1 MTVAVSYGTISLLR
15 YHFITVKQQLTKQR
29 FSKEEGFIMKKKFL
43 FLVAAMLILTMGL
56 ITGCGSS
63 DEETADDGSWKYI
76 EDNGE
81 LIVGLDDTFAPMGFR
96 DKNDNLI
103 GFDIDLANAVG
114 EELGVKVNFKPIDWD
129 AKEMELESKTI
140 DCIWN
145 GMSATEERQES
156 MSLSKKY
163 LNNKIVIMTMKKDI
177 NVGDVADLKDLKIGT
192 QADSAA
198 LETMQANEDFDSF
211 KDNITEYKSYDTA
224 MLDMKAGRIDC
235 VVIDQVLGN
244 YKSAKGKDKLYTSDY
259 DFGDDFYAIGFRKG
273 ETTLTDKVNE
283 ALQTLIDNGKAAE
296 ISEKWFGKDIVILED
311 YK

>member
-1 MTVAVSYGTISLLR
+1 MI
-15 YHFITVKQQLTKQR
+15 KQYIRKR
-29 FSKEEGFIMKKKFL
+29 SREEMFMKKKLVFL
-43 FLVAAMLILTMGL
+43 IAAMLILTMGF
-56 ITGCGSS
+56 ITGCGN

-96 DKNDNLI
+96 DKNDKLV

-114 EELGVKVNFKPIDWD
+114 EELGIKVSFKPIDWD

-163 LNNKIVIMTMKKDI
+163 LNNKIVIMTMKEDI
-177 NVGDVADLKDLKIGT
+177 NVASVDDLKDLKIGT

-198 LETMQANEDFDSF
+198 LETMQANESFDSF

-244 YKSAKGKDKLYTSDY
+244 YKSAKGKDKLFTSDF
-259 DFGDDFYAIGFRKG
+259 DFGDDYYAIGFRKG
-273 ETTLTDKVNE
+273 EATLTNKVND

-311 YK
+311 YE